1 MQNLESYHSFYMAA
15 RFENFT
21 RAAEELFVTQS
32 SVSQSVKKLEA
43 SLGIDLFLRRGKRVQ
58 LTEEGRV
65 LYKELKQVFKTLE
78 DAEQLMMEYKSAE
91 KGSLILGASDT
102 ICRHY
107 LLDVLKAYKES
118 YPQIH
123 INITNLPS
131 PMIAEQVR
139 LGQVDLGFVNA
150 ESTEYS
156 DLTAVSLLPLEEQF
170 FCAETSP
177 IPRGKLSL
185 KQILDFPI
193 VSLKQQT
200 STRQLLEDLFRK
212 ERLKFHPEVEV
223 ISMDLL
229 IDLVKI
235 GFGIGFSH
243 GPLIKKEGLRPIE
256 VDQPLPERKLLL
268 LANPRISP
276 SKAGGLFLELCYK
289 IFRHIAI

>member
-43 SLGIDLFLRRGKRVQ
+43 SLGIELFLRRGKRVQ
-58 LTEEGRV
+58 LTEEGHL
-65 LYKELKQVFKTLE
+65 LYKELEQVFKTLE
-78 DAEQLMMEYKSAE
+78 AAEGLMMEYKSAE

-107 LLDVLKAYKES
+107 LLSVLKSYKEK

-123 INITNLPS
+123 INITNQPS
-131 PMIAEQVR
+131 PIIAEMVGS
-139 LGQVDLGFVNA
+139 GQVDLGFVNA
-150 ESTEYS
+150 QASDYS
-156 DLTAVSLLPLEEQF
+156 DLTSLELLELEEQF
-170 FCAETSP
+170 FCSP
-177 IPRGKLSL
+177 NSSIPNKKLSL
-185 KQILDFPI
+185 KEILDYPI

-200 STRQLLEDLFRK
+200 STRQLLDDLFRK
-212 ERLKFHPEVEV
+212 ERLKFKPEVEV
-223 ISMDLL
+223 ISIDLL

-243 GPLIKKEGLRPIE
+243 GPLIKKRACGL
-256 VDQPLPERKLLL
+256 LK
-268 LANPRISP
+268 
-276 SKAGGLFLELCYK
+276 
-289 IFRHIAI
+289 